1 MRITIVVLY
10 PETGVLL
17 LFYIIH
23 SPVVIFLK
31 SGFTVHALIT
41 VNCDIDYLVFN
52 EVIILYF
59 NEAMLAEGRM
69 FAVSKLPTCVIR
81 TGVHFCVID
90 SRRCGLL
97 YGTYIIPGEL
107 HNRAPQDED
116 GCQWCSRSTTVSKQV
131 SGAGAYSLYQQVL
144 VEHDAKWKQL
154 WREERGNKV
163 HIRTQ

>member
-1 MRITIVVLY
+1 M
-10 PETGVLL
+10 LL

-31 SGFTVHALIT
+31 SCFTVHALIT
-41 VNCDIDYLVFN
+41 VNCHIDYLVFN
-52 EVIILYF
+52 EAIILYS
-59 NEAMLAEGRM
+59 MKQCWPRGGCLQCQSCLLAW
-69 FAVSKLPTCVIR
+69 FVP
-81 TGVHFCVID
+81 GVHFCVID
-90 SRRCGLL
+90 SRRCGLF

-116 GCQWCSRSTTVSKQV
+116 GCQWCSCSTTVSKQV

-154 WREERGNKV
+154 WREEGRNKV